1 MAYPSNAPAPVSGNL
16 PMSKDEVREWW
27 ARVEADRNRR
37 KKESDNWRELLL
49 QYLPRKAGG
58 KPWINSNIHFRN
70 AALKAAEIWAQM
82 PELILAPLMGL
93 PALPDPAT
101 GAAMNPADIIA
112 VKRAVLMKLLGRDH
126 ADVDLTIREV
136 LFDIFM
142 TSGIGFTKICYEA
155 DTVAPPE
162 PMEQPGAVLGLSQPM
177 AAPVVVNERLRWY
190 RFSSEKAIVPADW
203 YSTRWDEAP
212 YLGMEFVEPLTPAS
226 LKKYNLP
233 PNFQSNVTR
242 DDMIL
247 NPERDQRGTS
257 QSKLLRGVEL
267 WPYAAYF
274 DPTVANQQVM
284 RRLVLIEGQK
294 DQAAVYVASPYHPVQ
309 EDGRLRHD
317 SMIGSPIH
325 PMGIRVAADTAWVPS
340 DAAFTDPLVRI
351 ENSMMAQDLAMRDA
365 NLPRFVHAVSLTAAI
380 NKLKDVDTGQGA
392 AVADDVLAR
401 GMERLL
407 VPLPKLEHAQS
418 DESMRQHVSRA
429 QEGTLGV
436 SPNQAGAQT
445 NTVRSATES
454 AIVQQNVSVRLKNEQ
469 SILVNRFLAGVRK
482 FDALIQ
488 QFWDA
493 QDYISIAGPDG
504 AQKLVQYNA
513 AMLQG
518 RYAFDCYPDSQ
529 LTLDNESRIAHFK
542 DFVNFMAKSGWL
554 NLGAVGTEWVNLM
567 GYGGKGLIQQP
578 QPPPPPPPDHPKTSI
593 ALTDASLGI
602 PEVRELLRVLGVDLT
617 QMPLSPELQA
627 AMQREAEKN
636 QHGGAVD
643 KVDLVE
649 KHSSEQTG
657 NQPGKP
663 PVAPAQPMPA
673 AMPPPPQRPQ

>member
-1 MAYPSNAPAPVSGNL
+1 
-16 PMSKDEVREWW
+16 
-27 ARVEADRNRR
+27 
-37 KKESDNWRELLL
+37 
-49 QYLPRKAGG
+49 
-58 KPWINSNIHFRN
+58 
-70 AALKAAEIWAQM
+70 
-82 PELILAPLMGL
+82 
-93 PALPDPAT
+93 
-101 GAAMNPADIIA
+101 
-112 VKRAVLMKLLGRDH
+112 
-126 ADVDLTIREV
+126 
-136 LFDIFM
+136 
-142 TSGIGFTKICYEA
+142 
-155 DTVAPPE
+155 
-162 PMEQPGAVLGLSQPM
+162 
-177 AAPVVVNERLRWY
+177 
-190 RFSSEKAIVPADW
+190 
-203 YSTRWDEAP
+203 
-212 YLGMEFVEPLTPAS
+212 
-226 LKKYNLP
+226 
-233 PNFQSNVTR
+233 
-242 DDMIL
+242 
-247 NPERDQRGTS
+247 
-257 QSKLLRGVEL
+257 
-267 WPYAAYF
+267 
-274 DPTVANQQVM
+274 
-284 RRLVLIEGQK
+284 
-294 DQAAVYVASPYHPVQ
+294 
-309 EDGRLRHD
+309 
-317 SMIGSPIH
+317 MIGSPIH